1 MEVVLYE
8 GSFVYGSFVGEI
20 FTDVLALHNLLLLKF
35 SYELT

>member
-1 MEVVLYE
+1 MEAVLYE
-8 GSFVYGSFVGEI
+8 GSFVGEI